1 MMKKVCIFCGSSFG
15 NNEIYKEEAYKLGR
29 FLGENKLDLIY
40 GGGNVGL
47 MGILSKTAIE
57 HGSNVTGVIPQKIY
71 DQVEH
76 IELSDLHIVETM
88 HERKSKMYELADGFI
103 SLPGGIGTLEEIAEI
118 LTWQQI
124 GYHHKPIGILNIN
137 NFYNPFRD
145 MLLHMEREGFL
156 RREFFDTLIVQDNV
170 PALLEKMNIFQPTL
184 RSKWD

>member
-1 MMKKVCIFCGSSFG
+1 MKKICIFCGSSFG
-15 NNEIYKEEAYKLGR
+15 NNEIYKKEIEALGKY
-29 FLGENKLDLIY
+29 LGENKMDLIY
-40 GGGNVGL
+40 GGGNSGL
-47 MGILSKTAIE
+47 MGALSKTTIE
-57 HGSNVTGVIPQKIY
+57 HGGHVTGVIPQKLY

-76 IELSDLHIVETM
+76 IELNDLQIVETM

-137 NFYNPFRD
+137 NFYSPFRD

-156 RREFFDTLIVQDNV
+156 KKEFFDTLIVENNISE
-170 PALLEKMNIFQPTL
+170 LMNRMMDYEPILQN
-184 RSKWD
+184 KWDR